1 MAKHKPCSTHRKPV
15 KSNKISSTT
24 PEIANIPLET
34 RSDEFSAPIN
44 LKMESE
50 PPIKRPKFSIDS
62 ILNKMEPKAES
73 GIPDLSYG
81 KSYNFQTPAMFDS
94 FRKAFYPIPKTSPKA
109 SSSVSNPKCPP
120 APIKV
125 KSTVPKGNSRHS
137 PEGDE
142 IDPGSSHH
150 NQDPN
155 WAPAGG
161 WTGTWTRTDGSV
173 AKIKCNL
180 EPENKKLWD
189 TFNRIGTEMIITKPG
204 RRMFPT
210 VRVRLEDC
218 NPDTLYYVYM
228 DCIPVDGHRYRYV
241 YKKSDWCS
249 SGKADAH
256 PPNRT
261 YMHPD
266 SPFTVSQLLASP
278 NISFEKAKLTNN
290 TETDVKDKL
299 LILNSMHKY
308 QPRVHVLEWSKSQ
321 EFPLPNGGHDVD
333 LKDYPGRYK
342 TFVFKETRFMAV
354 TAYQNQLVT
363 EMKIKNNPFAKGF
376 RESDKNGDHP
386 GRTSLGTAGG
396 CNPNGFNG
404 SGNHPPSPPPP
415 SLVSMNILQPNP
427 FFYAPPQIPS
437 NPLLVT
443 FAQIAPFIM
452 PILKYLP
459 PGPEQPIVSPEHW
472 NTPWINLPPNE
483 KNSFAFFYDL
493 VGKLASSQMTAFP
506 NMDGQLLG
514 QVDSPGNFSEPSSSN
529 QSIMES
535 QEKSSAQ
542 KCKTQQKRV
551 NSTDCSNKPV
561 KRKLHGPSNDDHAP
575 LAKRCQ
581 PSESSG
587 HTEIPIDSRIS
598 NAVYEPFLDRA
609 ILTT

>member
-1 MAKHKPCSTHRKPV
+1 MAKHKPCTTHRKPV
-15 KSNKISSTT
+15 KSNKISSTI
-24 PEIANIPLET
+24 PEVPNIPFQTHAE
-34 RSDEFSAPIN
+34 EFSAPIN
-44 LKMESE
+44 LKMPDS
-50 PPIKRPKFSIDS
+50 PIKRQKFSIDS

-73 GIPDLSYG
+73 GIPDLNSV
-81 KSYNFQTPAMFDS
+81 KSYNFQNSAIFDC
-94 FRKAFYPIPKTSPKA
+94 FRNAFPQGIPRASPKA
-109 SSSVSNPKCPP
+109 SSSVTNPKCPP
-120 APIKV
+120 AAIKV
-125 KSTVPKGNSRHS
+125 KSTMPKGTSSQS
-137 PEGDE
+137 PEGVE

-161 WTGTWTRTDGSV
+161 WSGTWTRSDGSI
-173 AKIKCNL
+173 AKLKCNL

-249 SGKADAH
+249 SGKADTH

-266 SPFTVSQLLASP
+266 SPFTASQLLASP

-333 LKDYPGRYK
+333 LKDHPGRYK

-376 RESDKNGDHP
+376 RESDKNGDNP
-386 GRTSLGTAGG
+386 GRTSIGTGG
-396 CNPNGFNG
+396 VCNPNGLNG
-404 SGNHPPSPPPP
+404 CGNQPSPPPP
-415 SLVSMNILQPNP
+415 SHLSMNLQPNP
-427 FFYAPPQIPS
+427 LFYAPHQAP

-452 PILKYLP
+452 PILKYVP
-459 PGPEQPIVSPEHW
+459 STAQQPIVSPEHW
-472 NTPWINLPPNE
+472 HTPWYSLPANE

-493 VGKLASSQMTAFP
+493 VGKLASGQMMAFS
-506 NMDGQLLG
+506 NMDGQLFG
-514 QVDSPGNFSEPSSSN
+514 QSDCTFSGPSTSN
-529 QSIMES
+529 QNSAGS
-535 QEKSSAQ
+535 QEKSSGQ
-542 KCKTQQKRV
+542 KCKTQQRRI
-551 NSTDCSNKPV
+551 NPIDCSSKAV
-561 KRKLHGPSNDDHAP
+561 KRKANNASSDGHAP
-575 LAKRCQ
+575 PSKRSP
-581 PSESSG
+581 PSESPG
-587 HTEIPIDSRIS
+587 HTETPICSRMS
-598 NAVYEPFLDRA
+598 NPVYESFLDHA